1 MPPQGRKYLA
11 SSEASNRLFGAM
23 GQAEKP
29 WPFVSPEQWGPPKV
43 CLLLIRL
50 VLSLSGSKLYRQRSY
65 INQYIKNIW
74 LEPSSAPCRRRT
86 PLISSAFIKLA
97 SCFPLS
103 FFIFVFLSL
112 TSIQTYQ
119 RRRVTEQGKRISP
132 CLPLQNDQWVSIEFL
147 MYASKMH

>member
-11 SSEASNRLFGAM
+11 SSEASNRLFRAM

-65 INQYIKNIW
+65 ANQYIKNIW

-97 SCFPLS
+97 SCFHLS
-103 FFIFVFLSL
+103 FLFLSFYRL
-112 TSIQTYQ
+112 LRY
-119 RRRVTEQGKRISP
+119 RRISVVE
-132 CLPLQNDQWVSIEFL
+132 LLNRGKEYHHV
-147 MYASKMH
+147 YRYKMTNECQLSF